1 MLDEETKNRPWFLIV
16 IIALLCLASYWY
28 GSSSTI
34 SNLRERDATII
45 EGLSE
50 IKRNQQSFTTQYDRN
65 TKALTDLIRRNL
77 ILEETVNR
85 IEGNTTSALGR
96 ERENEELI
104 NEAREIDRRREQ
116 LLQTVLERSKER
128 DKQVKN

>member
-1 MLDEETKNRPWFLIV
+1 MLNEETKNRPWFLIA

-34 SNLRERDATII
+34 SNLRERDAAII

-50 IKRNQQSFTTQYDRN
+50 IKRNQQSFTAQYDRN

-77 ILEETVNR
+77 VLEETVNR
-85 IEGNTTSALGR
+85 IEGNTTAALGR

-128 DKQVKN
+128 DK